1 MTDHD
6 RNPRLIVIQASG
18 LTRVFEL
25 SQIGSSWHLSTT
37 PITFSHDSLRNTFK
51 TFVID
56 KLGSPIHATPQVLQQ
71 ALAHQNN
78 ISSRTEDVK
87 GTFSSIWITISPTTI
102 STYFN
107 IDGSRTSIYEDNIG
121 FESAEM
127 VMRLGCLVLVVA
139 SKNKSVTIFS
149 VPELLPIFK
158 TTFAASVQYVSLF
171 SFLPL
176 PHTDILEH

>member
-1 MTDHD
+1 M
-6 RNPRLIVIQASG
+6 IVVQASG

-56 KLGSPIHATPQVLQQ
+56 RVGSLVQATPQILQQ

-78 ISSRTEDVK
+78 FSRTEFDAK
-87 GTFSSIWITISPTTI
+87 GSFNSIWITISPSTI

-107 IDGSRTSIYEDNIG
+107 IDGARTNIYEDNIG

-127 VMRLGCLVLVVA
+127 IMRQGCLVLVVA
-139 SKNKSVTIFS
+139 SKNKSITIFS
-149 VPELLPIFK
+149 VPELSPIYK
-158 TTFAASVQYVSLF
+158 TSFAASVQ
-171 SFLPL
+171 
-176 PHTDILEH
+176 